1 MADEG
6 ALADR
11 TIGWLGAGRMGVEM
25 AARLLR
31 AGCDVSVWNRT
42 RQKAEP
48 LERLGARLVDSPAD
62 LGDRDIV
69 FTIVSTS
76 DVYELVT
83 TGPDGVL
90 SRADRVPGVL
100 VDCSNI
106 SIEAS
111 EHVRA
116 AAAKRGVDVLSAPG
130 SGSPRVV
137 ASGRLGMVISGPEPA
152 FERARPYLEVIGK
165 RIIYAGDGEIARVAK
180 ICHNLLLAITG
191 QTLAEVTVL
200 AEKAGM
206 RRSDFL
212 DWINGSALGSMF
224 TRYKT
229 PPLVNLT
236 YEPAS
241 FTTRLLRKDVE
252 LGLGIGRTLEVP
264 LPLTAAVHE
273 LLTSLMGTGFAEV
286 DFAALLDMQARGA
299 GLTLEP
305 EGIEVDDGLDP
316 DPSSDPYAPTD
327 GGTAA

>member
-1 MADEG
+1 MASDAG
-6 ALADR
+6 LR
-11 TIGWLGAGRMGVEM
+11 KHTVGWLGSGRMGVEM
-25 AARLLR
+25 SARLLR
-31 AGCDVSVWNRT
+31 AGCDVAVWNRT
-42 RQKAEP
+42 REKAEP
-48 LERLGARLVDSPAD
+48 LERLGARLVDSPATLAD
-62 LGDRDIV
+62 CHIV

-90 SRADRVPGVL
+90 SREGATPQVL
-100 VDCSNI
+100 IDCSNI

-111 EHVRA
+111 ERVRA
-116 AAAKRGVDVLSAPG
+116 AAAKRGVAVLSAPG

-137 ASGRLGMVISGPEPA
+137 ASGRLGMVVSGPESA
-152 FERARPYLEVIGK
+152 FQQALPYLEVIGK
-165 RIIYAGDGEIARVAK
+165 RIIYAGEGEIARVAK
-180 ICHNLLLAITG
+180 ICHNLLLAVTG
-191 QTLAEVTVL
+191 QTLAEITVL

-224 TRYKT
+224 TRYKA

-241 FTTRLLRKDVE
+241 FTSRLLRKDVE
-252 LGLGIGRTLEVP
+252 LGLDIGRALEVP

-273 LLTSLMGTGFAEV
+273 LLASLIGNGFAEV
-286 DFAALLDMQARGA
+286 DFAALLEMQARGA

-305 EGIEVDDGLDP
+305 EDIEVDDGLDP
-316 DPSSDPYAPTD
+316 DRESDPYAPSE
-327 GGTAA
+327 GGAA